1 MDRVFANFFRRRR
14 EALPASTAN
23 TNQPQVTGA
32 TFEEKIVRVGRP
44 ELALSVSAVY
54 RAVELRAKTEAQ
66 FSIQYQKMNAAG
78 GNYVPDMWGP
88 GKNINYLL
96 QVQPNPI
103 STAASLIEQVV
114 IRRLLLG
121 NAFVYIERDEWQD
134 PVNLWLAECGG
145 YNELTGMYSITYLG
159 ENGVRFKVDAPRK
172 DVLHFANTFRYQD
185 GFWGIS
191 TIKYAYDTLSLI
203 KTESSQVLETAAKGG
218 RVKGII
224 SEKQPSNGQGTLAFG
239 VLNPDQVQKT
249 AKEMQDK
256 FYSGMDI
263 VGMHGLESFQSISM
277 TAQDMQLLEH
287 MNMGL
292 DDVARFF
299 GTPRPLLMLDT
310 NSHYTTPT
318 NATLEYMQRTV
329 QPDII
334 EIEQEMN
341 RKLLFRQDYGQRR
354 IHMCEQPL
362 LRLDKEAQAKV
373 DQLQLQTGAATVN
386 EIRAQYDR
394 PSVEG
399 GDTIYVSTNL
409 AELGSEKLRG
419 SQGKDSGIQ
428 EVPATNSEGGTNPK
442 METETE

>member
-1 MDRVFANFFRRRR
+1 MRLFNLFTPTGIIPKNR
-14 EALPASTAN
+14 ESVPGVPASTDPN
-23 TNQPQVTGA
+23 HPSNQQQTSGA
-32 TFEEKIVRVGRP
+32 SFEEKIVRIGRP

-66 FSIQYQKMNAAG
+66 FAIQYQKMNAAG
-78 GNYVPDMWGP
+78 GNFMPDMWGP

-121 NAFVYIERDEWQD
+121 NAFIYIERDEWGD
-134 PVNLWLAECGG
+134 PTQLWLADCGG
-145 YNELTGMYSITYLG
+145 YNEITGTYALTYLG
-159 ENGVRFKVDAPRK
+159 ENGVRFEVNAPRK
-172 DVLHFANTFRYQD
+172 DVLHFANTFRYQQ

-191 TIKYAYDTLSLI
+191 TIKYAYDTLSLV
-203 KTESSQVLETAAKGG
+203 KTESNQALETAAKGG
-218 RVKGII
+218 RVKLII
-224 SEKQPSNGQGTLAFG
+224 GEEKPSNVQGTLAFG
-239 VLNPDQVQKT
+239 MMNKGEIDKY
-249 AKEMQDK
+249 AKELNDK
-256 FYSGMDI
+256 VYQQDI
-263 VGMHGLESFQSISM
+263 VGIRGLTALHNISM
-277 TAQDMQLLEH
+277 SAQDMQLMEH

-310 NSHYTTPT
+310 NSHYTTYT
-318 NATLEYMQRTV
+318 NATLEYLQRTV
-329 QPDII
+329 QPDIT
-334 EIEQEMN
+334 EMEQEMN
-341 RKLLFRQDYGQRR
+341 RKLLTREDFGKRR

-394 PSVEG
+394 PAVEG

-409 AELGSEKLRG
+409 AELGSPKL
-419 SQGKDSGIQ
+419 SGTQ
-428 EVPATNSEGGTNPK
+428 PTPTEPPKEGEPTA
-442 METETE
+442 